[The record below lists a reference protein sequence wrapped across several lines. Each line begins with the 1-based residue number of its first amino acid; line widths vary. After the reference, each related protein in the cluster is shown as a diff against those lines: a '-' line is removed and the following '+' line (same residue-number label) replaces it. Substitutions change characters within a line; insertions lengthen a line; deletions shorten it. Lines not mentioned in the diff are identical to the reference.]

1 MEVFIRNATEVYH
14 QDLKIK
20 LEVFNVV
27 NDIVDDVEE
36 CASVNSMKRAE
47 KNLMVSEK
55 IVESMVQKIREVQA
69 KNVRLDEQVVTMK
82 KLASKTRETFVKDI
96 GFFLA
101 ENKQVTKLKD
111 RIATLELRLS
121 RLAEYESDESLNN
134 EQKGDKD
141 KARPECVAN
150 NEESASVSDDKLSS
164 SRTSEVD
171 LTAPLSSV
179 ALVPVAADNSSSVGA
194 ALLNQGSAPKEQQ
207 MFLYDLDDNLLLAV
221 FPYLETSEVLNVSQ
235 VCRYMLQKIYLLFGM
250 EMSLIVPEWGVRPD
264 RAALL
269 EAQAQTQEEQRK
281 KQGTPAIAAA
291 VVTAQTQAPSAQIT
305 AQIAAQITA
314 PAPAFAPASASAPTP
329 EPVMLTKEIAD
340 SLTKK
345 LNGKIRAGPGLLH

>member
-1 MEVFIRNATEVYH
+1 MEGFIRNATEVYH

-121 RLAEYESDESLNN
+121 RLAEYESDESLKN

-150 NEESASVSDDKLSS
+150 NEESTSVSDDKLSS